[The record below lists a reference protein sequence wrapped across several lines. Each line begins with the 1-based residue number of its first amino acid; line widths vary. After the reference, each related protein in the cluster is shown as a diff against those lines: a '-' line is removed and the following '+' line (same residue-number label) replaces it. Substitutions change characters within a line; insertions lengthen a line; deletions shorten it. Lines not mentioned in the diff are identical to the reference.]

1 MTCPPGPAGG
11 REVLFHGAVT
21 QPRVDP
27 PGRARRISPGVS
39 QPETAIG
46 QGQPGADAL
55 VPSAGRPPGRLRL
68 PGSQRT
74 RVPAGL
80 HGHRG
85 ARRDLPDH
93 GRDRLNA
100 SPGNRVGDVVE
111 VDQM

>member
-1 MTCPPGPAGG
+1 MTCPAGG
-11 REVLFHGAVT
+11 REVLFHDAVT
-21 QPRVDP
+21 RPRVDP

-55 VPSAGRPPGRLRL
+55 VPQPGDRRGDSGFRRPGELDL
-68 PGSQRT
+68 
-74 RVPAGL
+74 PAG
-80 HGHRG
+80 HRGHRG